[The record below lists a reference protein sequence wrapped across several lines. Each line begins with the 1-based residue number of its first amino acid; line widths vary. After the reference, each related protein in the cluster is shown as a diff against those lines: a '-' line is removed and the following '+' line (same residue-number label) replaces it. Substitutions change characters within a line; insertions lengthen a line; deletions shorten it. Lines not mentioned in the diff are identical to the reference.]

1 MGFKITI
8 AGLGLMGASL
18 AKALRGWREAEIGGV
33 ETDAEVLAK
42 ALGSGV
48 IDKGY
53 ILNEDNARDAL
64 DADLVVIA
72 LYPRAALKFL
82 QDFARCAKEGA
93 VWSDLTGIKG
103 AVAAEARR
111 SMPAG
116 AEFLGAHP
124 MAGRESSG
132 YASSDGGLFAGC
144 NFIITP
150 GEENTRAAVSLIK
163 EMAAY
168 AGAARVVETEPERHD
183 RMIAYTS
190 QMAHVL
196 AAAILNSGLLFE
208 SKGFE
213 GGSFRDLTRVGTLN
227 PEMWSELFIMNGAP
241 LGGVLTELE
250 ANIAALRKIIESG
263 DGERLK
269 AALAAATRRKAEY
282 LNAPCSSAGK
292 DDIR

>member
-42 ALGSGV
+42 ALDSGV

-72 LYPRAALKFL
+72 LYPRAALDFL
-82 QDFARCAKEGA
+82 RGCARRAKEGA
-93 VWSDLTGIKG
+93 LWSDLTGIKG
-103 AVAAEARR
+103 PLIEEARR

-132 YASSDGGLFAGC
+132 YAASDGKLFTGC

-150 GEENTRAAVSLIK
+150 HEKNSREALSLLR

-168 AGAARVVETEPERHD
+168 AGAARVIETTPEIHD

-227 PEMWSELFIMNGAP
+227 PEMWSELFSMNAAP
-241 LGGVLTELE
+241 LGGVLAELE
-250 ANIAALRKIIESG
+250 DNIAVLRRLVEAG
-263 DGERLK
+263 DQSELA
-269 AALAAATRRKAEY
+269 AALASSTRRKEEY
-282 LNAPCSSAGK
+282 LKTPYTAAK
-292 DDIR
+292 EAAR

>member
-18 AKALRGWREAEIGGV
+18 AKALRGWRNAGICGV
-33 ETDAEVLAK
+33 ETDAAVLAR
-42 ALGSGV
+42 AQAEGV

-53 ILNEDNARDAL
+53 VLDETNAREAL

-72 LYPRAALKFL
+72 LYPRAALNFL
-82 QDFARCAKEGA
+82 RGCARCAKEGA
-93 VWSDLTGIKG
+93 LWSDLTGIKG
-103 AVAAEARR
+103 ALIEEARR

-132 YASSDGGLFAGC
+132 YAASDGKLFTGC

-150 GEENTRAAVSLIK
+150 HEKNSRGAVSLLR

-168 AGAARVVETEPERHD
+168 AGAARVIETTPEKHD

-196 AAAILNSGLLFE
+196 TAAILNSGLLFE

-227 PEMWSELFIMNGAP
+227 PEMWSELFSMNAAP
-241 LGGVLTELE
+241 LGGVLAELE
-250 ANIAALRKIIESG
+250 NNIAALRGLVESG
-263 DGERLK
+263 NQSELE
-269 AALAAATRRKAEY
+269 AALAASTRRKEEY
-282 LNAPCSSAGK
+282 LKAPYAAGK
-292 DDIR
+292 ESVR

>member
-18 AKALRGWREAEIGGV
+18 AKALRGWRNAGICGV
-33 ETDAEVLAK
+33 ETDAAVLAR
-42 ALGSGV
+42 AQAEGV

-53 ILNEDNARDAL
+53 VLDETNAREAL

-72 LYPRAALKFL
+72 LYPRAALNFL
-82 QDFARCAKEGA
+82 RGCARCAKEGA
-93 VWSDLTGIKG
+93 LWSDLTGIKG
-103 AVAAEARR
+103 ALIEEARR

-132 YASSDGGLFAGC
+132 YAASDGKLFTGC
-144 NFIITP
+144 NFIIMP
-150 GEENTRAAVSLIK
+150 HEKNSRGAVSLLR

-168 AGAARVVETEPERHD
+168 AGAARVIETTPEKHD

-196 AAAILNSGLLFE
+196 TAAILNSGLLFE

-227 PEMWSELFIMNGAP
+227 PEMWSELFSMNAAP
-241 LGGVLTELE
+241 LGGVLAELE
-250 ANIAALRKIIESG
+250 NNIAALRGLVESG
-263 DGERLK
+263 NQSELE
-269 AALAAATRRKAEY
+269 AALAASTRRKEEY
-282 LNAPCSSAGK
+282 LKAPYAAGK
-292 DDIR
+292 ESVR